1 MSNLNSLKTDII
13 KRFDEKLIE
22 LKDTLPPMGKNI
34 GNSCAADTFNSIVDV
49 LNLGERKYDYFN
61 NLAVPFSG
69 FAQFKGKNGWKGP
82 CGAISGALAAI
93 GIIMGGQDKIK
104 DLDVPKVYGKA
115 VRFAKRFEEEFGSV
129 MCEELCGFDLNI
141 DLRQYVK
148 TRAWENKCC
157 NFILFAVDNVSKITK
172 KELKQN
178 WS

>member
-1 MSNLNSLKTDII
+1 MNNLNSLKTDII

-22 LKDTLPPMGKNI
+22 LKDTLPPLGKNI
-34 GNSCAADTFNSIVDV
+34 GNSCAADTLNSIMDV
-49 LNLGERKYDYFN
+49 LNLGEGKDSYFN

-69 FAQFKGKNGWKGP
+69 FAQFKSKNGWKGP